1 MRTTRYIVLGLLMT
15 FALSVSAR
23 MYEVGE
29 QVYINVLQSGVDG
42 NDWSKD
48 DAKLF
53 LYFFQ
58 STDNTK
64 SIWVPLSPIESGSKV
79 YVGTMPSGIEP
90 WYDLVS
96 VVRKSSTGT
105 AGNWDD
111 RWNQSC
117 DINIPNNYNPDDNTG
132 CDCNFLNEFYA
143 KNNLDDNCVVD
154 YDWKGYAPTASSLAS
169 AATIAAGGVTM
180 EKISICPNDLG
191 GPFSLRVKLNSSKT
205 EYVYSNVKGHGWYM
219 SFNGITW
226 TEVTPGTTGTPLG
239 GIDAEIDI
247 NKNQLPS
254 AYTGGVMYYYLHSSI
269 PSGRRLIQLNTNST
283 SCDLDCEIT
292 SFETAVSNVNADDN
306 TYTLDGMVAF
316 GQANG
321 NLVISCDGKSI
332 TITAPKSPQ
341 AFSLHGVPAATTS
354 GVTTTATAY
363 FAGDQTNCTKVITI
377 DVPNATEAVAVV
389 NVDSLTGKGFVL
401 TPKDYDPANTYV
413 WLANGDTIKGAPQ
426 VLVINPYGKDSST
439 TYTYKEYYPAS
450 GSMDDI
456 IENGD
461 YENVTGYGNYKQKST
476 ISDNDFWGIYNN
488 SASQM
493 NFYDTCSLASDKKS
507 NGFAVVRSAYNFYP
521 TYAKVS
527 AKSGN
532 NFALF
537 DAATG
542 AAGANKKA
550 WYATTSTSSNLKLQN
565 GTTYVLSF
573 WAANVN
579 NYGEMDNAAKFK
591 FYIEDITNP
600 ANPVKLDSS
609 EVLDLS
615 LAKYR
620 NNLWH
625 QCSKTYTATADC
637 NNVCISVVNLNTN
650 TLNIGNDFALDDIQF
665 HPISTVS
672 KVVKSQQQ
680 FVVTSH
686 EPKIDAFTA
695 TVVPLDCDAAPNY
708 TVKMHVEYENPNGRL
723 IIKDQTTNTEYPY
736 TLPAVAFDTKTNL
749 DKDIV
754 ITGLT
759 PATHTWDVYFENWTT
774 AQITGVTTDAPIVP
788 VSDTAN
794 IAFSALTCTDL
805 TTTLTFD
812 LHYTN
817 QRGTLTYWVDGLPKQ
832 TATYSVD
839 DKTPQTLTGLTI
851 TDIPAT
857 GKAYNLHVSF
867 DGANSCVKT
876 FKLPNSPM
884 TSVISSFV
892 VTKDAAT
899 VLCDA
904 DSFTVSITATIPYAL
919 YQPAFFTLP
928 IPGGPTSTYSIA
940 GEGKKTFTWKDVK
953 VPMCDTSM
961 VFTLRMMEIS
971 GMLACPVSD
980 TIDMPTRMSCN
991 KLDTTI
997 CEGNKVT
1004 WMSGT
1009 YPITPY
1015 IGTDTFTSGYDSLIL
1030 TIKALPRITVGTVS
1044 MVCDSASE
1052 VRIPF
1057 TVSTGTPDTYDIA
1070 VDGVHYTGTVSGS
1083 DLVFSPT
1090 KMVAGDY
1097 TATVTVSETGLD
1109 CESTATSAFTIA
1121 LSGHLYS
1128 KWTDVL
1134 FVSNA
1139 DGRFVS
1145 YQWFADGVA
1154 MPGETM
1160 QRLYDPKGLAGTTTL
1175 YQCRMNTTD
1184 GKTIYTCQQTF
1195 DDATPSRTQNTG
1207 SSAPIKKI
1215 YDTMGRPVN
1224 GTPARGI
1231 YIVVMESD
1239 GEQVTTKMLIHD

>member
-1 MRTTRYIVLGLLMT
+1 MRTRYIVLGLLMSL
-15 FALSVSAR
+15 ALSVSAR

-29 QVYINVLQSGVDG
+29 QVYVNVLQSGVDG

-48 DAKLF
+48 NAKLF

-64 SIWVPLSPIESGSKV
+64 SMWVSLSPIESGSKV
-79 YVGTMPSGIEP
+79 YVGTMPSNIEP

-105 AGNWDD
+105 ADNWND

-132 CDCNFLNEFYA
+132 CDCNFLNQFYS
-143 KNNLDDNCVVD
+143 KNNLDDNCTVD
-154 YDWKGYAPTASSLAS
+154 REWKGYAPTASSLAS
-169 AATIAAGGVTM
+169 AAAIAAGGVTM
-180 EKISICPNDLG
+180 EQISICPNDLG
-191 GPFSLRVKLNSSKT
+191 GPFSLRVKLNASKT
-205 EYVYSNVKGHGWYM
+205 DYVYSNVKGHGWYM
-219 SFNGITW
+219 SFNGTTW
-226 TEVTPGTTGTPLG
+226 TEVTPGTTGTPLDG
-239 GIDAEIDI
+239 VDAEIDI

-254 AYTGGVMYYYLHSSI
+254 TYTGGIMYYYLHSSI

-292 SFETAVSNVNADDN
+292 AFETAVSNVNADDN

-321 NLVISCDGKSI
+321 DLVISCDGKSI
-332 TITAPKSPQ
+332 TITDPKSPQ
-341 AFSLHGVPAATTS
+341 AFSLQGVPAATTS

-363 FAGDQTNCTKVITI
+363 FVGDQTNCSKLITI
-377 DVPNATEAVAVV
+377 NVPNATEAVAVV
-389 NVDSLTGKGFVL
+389 NVDSLTGKSFTL

-426 VLVINPYGKDSST
+426 VLVINPYGKDSTT

-461 YENVTGYGNYKQKST
+461 YEDATGYGTYKQQST

-488 SASQM
+488 SSSQM
-493 NFYDTCSLASDKKS
+493 DFYDTCSLASDKKS

-521 TYAKVS
+521 TYAKVT

-550 WYATTSTSSNLKLQN
+550 WYATTATSSNLKLQN

-573 WAANVN
+573 WAANIN

-591 FYIEDITNP
+591 FYIEDISNP

-615 LAKYR
+615 LAMYR

-637 NNVCISVVNLNTN
+637 NNVRISVVNLNTN

-686 EPKIDAFTA
+686 EPRVDALSATTQNMLCDDASFRVNMEVKYRNAQGSLCIRDIDR
-695 TVVPLDCDAAPNY
+695 DSIYYY
-708 TVKMHVEYENPNGRL
+708 TVPQKAIEEQGTFTCT
-723 IIKDQTTNTEYPY
+723 I
-736 TLPAVAFDTKTNL
+736 TLPDSLMAARNWEAYFQL
-749 DKDIV
+749 E
-754 ITGLT
+754 
-759 PATHTWDVYFENWTT
+759 PAN
-774 AQITGVTTDAPIVP
+774 
-788 VSDTAN
+788 
-794 IAFSALTCTDL
+794 
-805 TTTLTFD
+805 
-812 LHYTN
+812 
-817 QRGTLTYWVDGLPKQ
+817 KQ
-832 TATYSVD
+832 TAQSIIPVRYSC
-839 DKTPQTLTGLTI
+839 I
-851 TDIPAT
+851 
-857 GKAYNLHVSF
+857 
-867 DGANSCVKT
+867 
-876 FKLPNSPM
+876 
-884 TSVISSFV
+884 
-892 VTKDAAT
+892 
-899 VLCDA
+899 
-904 DSFTVSITATIPYAL
+904 
-919 YQPAFFTLP
+919 
-928 IPGGPTSTYSIA
+928 
-940 GEGKKTFTWKDVK
+940 
-953 VPMCDTSM
+953 
-961 VFTLRMMEIS
+961 
-971 GMLACPVSD
+971 
-980 TIDMPTRMSCN
+980 

-997 CEGNKVT
+997 CEGVRIPWKT
-1004 WMSGT
+1004 GT
-1009 YPITPY
+1009 YPTTPY

-1030 TIKALPRITVGTVS
+1030 TIKALPRITVGTVT
-1044 MVCDSASE
+1044 MVCDSANDI
-1052 VRIPF
+1052 RIPF
-1057 TVSTGTPDTYDIA
+1057 TVSTGAPDTYDIA
-1070 VDGVHYTGTVSGS
+1070 VDGVHYAGTVSGS
-1083 DLVFSPT
+1083 DIVFSPT
-1090 KMVAGDY
+1090 TMTAGDY
-1097 TATVTVSETGLD
+1097 TATLTVSETGLD
-1109 CESTATSAFTIA
+1109 CESTATTSFTIA

-1184 GKTIYTCQQTF
+1184 GKTIYTCPQTF
-1195 DDATPSRTQNTG
+1195 DDATPSRTQDTG
-1207 SSAPIKKI
+1207 SSAPTKKI
-1215 YDTMGRPVN
+1215 YDTMGRPVH
-1224 GTPARGI
+1224 GTPTQGI
-1231 YIVVMESD
+1231 YIVVMEID
-1239 GEQVTTKMLIHD
+1239 GEQVTSKMLIHD

>member
-1 MRTTRYIVLGLLMT
+1 MKTTRYIVLGLLMT
-15 FALSVSAR
+15 LALNLSAR

-29 QVYINVLQSGVDG
+29 QVYVNVLQSGVDG

-48 DAKLF
+48 NAKLF

-64 SIWVPLSPIESGSKV
+64 SVWVPLSPIESGSKV
-79 YVGTMPSGIEP
+79 YVGTMPSNIEP

-105 AGNWDD
+105 AGNWND

-132 CDCNFLNEFYA
+132 CDCNFLNEFYS

-154 YDWKGYAPTASSLAS
+154 RDWKGYAPTASSLAS
-169 AATIAAGGVTM
+169 AAAIAAGGVTM
-180 EKISICPNDLG
+180 EQISICPNDLG

-205 EYVYSNVKGHGWYM
+205 DYVYSNVKGHGWYM
-219 SFNGITW
+219 SFNGTTW
-226 TEVTPGTTGTPLG
+226 TEVTPGTTGTPLDG
-239 GIDAEIDI
+239 VDAEIDI

-254 AYTGGVMYYYLHSSI
+254 TYTGGIMYYYLHSSI

-292 SFETAVSNVNADDN
+292 AFETAVSNVNADDN

-321 NLVISCDGKSI
+321 NLVISCEGKSI

-341 AFSLHGVPAATTS
+341 AFSLQGVPAATTS
-354 GVTTTATAY
+354 GVTTTAIAY
-363 FAGDQTNCTKVITI
+363 FVGDQTNCSKIITI
-377 DVPNATEAVAVV
+377 NVPNATEAVAVV
-389 NVDSLTGKGFVL
+389 NVDSLTGKSFTL

-426 VLVINPYGKDSST
+426 VLVINPYGKDSTT

-461 YENVTGYGNYKQKST
+461 YEDATGYGTYKQQST

-488 SASQM
+488 SSSQM
-493 NFYDTCSLASDKKS
+493 DFYDTCSLASDKKS

-521 TYAKVS
+521 TYAKVT

-550 WYATTSTSSNLKLQN
+550 WYATTATSSNLKLQN

-573 WAANVN
+573 WAANIN

-591 FYIEDITNP
+591 FYIEDISNP

-615 LAKYR
+615 LAMYR

-625 QCSKTYTATADC
+625 QCSKTYTAKADC
-637 NNVCISVVNLNTN
+637 NNVRISVVNLNTN

-686 EPKIDAFTA
+686 EPKVDAFTA
-695 TVVPLDCDAAPNY
+695 TVVPLDCDAAPKY

-749 DKDIV
+749 DEDIV
-754 ITGLT
+754 INGLT
-759 PATHTWDVYFENWTT
+759 PATHTWNVYFENWTT
-774 AQITGVTTDAPIVP
+774 AQITGITTDAPVVP
-788 VSDTAN
+788 TIDTATVS
-794 IAFSALTCTDL
+794 FTEPGCTDL
-805 TTTLTFD
+805 TTALSLD
-812 LHYTN
+812 LKYTH
-817 QRGTLTYWVDGLPKQ
+817 QQGQMRYTITEMSGDS
-832 TATYSVD
+832 TASTTTSD
-839 DKTPQTLTGLTI
+839 SEQTLNTLLYAG
-851 TDIPAT
+851 IPAD
-857 GKAYNLHVSF
+857 GKVRHLRVWF
-867 DGANSCVKT
+867 DGANSCDKT
-876 FKLPNSPM
+876 YTLPAAPFSPVI
-884 TSVISSFV
+884 TSVAV
-892 VTKDAAT
+892 VAPAT
-899 VLCDA
+899 VLCNAADYSATVTITTPYDA
-904 DSFTVSITATIPYAL
+904 TGRNLKLFYEGKDTTFAATGTTTTVPLLLTTIDGTSMTIDAAYEAT
-919 YQPAFFTLP
+919 PACLT
-928 IPGGPTSTYSIA
+928 TSTA
-940 GEGKKTFTWKDVK
+940 FVTPTFLG
-953 VPMCDTSM
+953 CS
-961 VFTLRMMEIS
+961 
-971 GMLACPVSD
+971 
-980 TIDMPTRMSCN
+980 

-997 CEGNKVT
+997 CEGNTVN
-1004 WMSGT
+1004 WMGGT
-1009 YPITPY
+1009 YPTTPY

-1070 VDGVHYTGTVSGS
+1070 VDGVHYAGKVIGS

-1090 KMVAGDY
+1090 SMVAGDY
-1097 TATVTVSETGLD
+1097 TATLTVSETGLG
-1109 CESTATSAFTIA
+1109 CESTVTSSFTIA

-1184 GKTIYTCQQTF
+1184 GKTIYTCPQTF
-1195 DDATPSRTQNTG
+1195 DDATPSRTQDTG

-1231 YIVVMESD
+1231 YIVVMEID
-1239 GEQVTTKMLIHD
+1239 GEQVTSKMLIHD

>member
-15 FALSVSAR
+15 LALNLSAR

-29 QVYINVLQSGVDG
+29 QVYVNVLQSGVDG

-48 DAKLF
+48 NAKLF

-64 SIWVPLSPIESGSKV
+64 SMWVPLSPIESGSKV
-79 YVGTMPSGIEP
+79 YVGTMPSNIEP

-105 AGNWDD
+105 AGNWND

-154 YDWKGYAPTASSLAS
+154 RDWKGYAPTASSLAS
-169 AATIAAGGVTM
+169 AAAIAAGGVTM
-180 EKISICPNDLG
+180 EQISICPNDLG

-205 EYVYSNVKGHGWYM
+205 GYVYSNVKGHGWYM
-219 SFNGITW
+219 SFNGTTW
-226 TEVTPGTTGTPLG
+226 TEVTPGTTGTPLDG
-239 GIDAEIDI
+239 VDAEIDI

-254 AYTGGVMYYYLHSSI
+254 TYTGGIMYYYLHSSI

-292 SFETAVSNVNADDN
+292 AFETAVSNVNADDN

-321 NLVISCDGKSI
+321 NLVISCEGKSI

-341 AFSLHGVPAATTS
+341 AFSLQGVPAATTS

-363 FAGDQTNCTKVITI
+363 FEGDQTNCSKLITI
-377 DVPNATEAVAVV
+377 NVPNATEAVAVV
-389 NVDSLTGKGFVL
+389 NVDSLTGKSFTL

-426 VLVINPYGKDSST
+426 VLVINPYGKDSTT

-461 YENVTGYGNYKQKST
+461 YEDATGYGTYKQQST

-488 SASQM
+488 SSSQM
-493 NFYDTCSLASDKKS
+493 DFYDTCSLASDKKS

-521 TYAKVS
+521 TYAKVT

-550 WYATTSTSSNLKLQN
+550 WYATTATSSNLKLQN

-573 WAANVN
+573 WAANIN

-591 FYIEDITNP
+591 FYIEDISNP

-615 LAKYR
+615 LAMYR

-625 QCSKTYTATADC
+625 QCSKTYTAKADC
-637 NNVCISVVNLNTN
+637 NNVRISVVNLNTN

-686 EPKIDAFTA
+686 EPKVDALSATTQNMLCNDALFTVNMVVKYRNAQGSLCIRDIDR
-695 TVVPLDCDAAPNY
+695 DSIYYY
-708 TVKMHVEYENPNGRL
+708 TVPQKAIEEQGTFTCA
-723 IIKDQTTNTEYPY
+723 I
-736 TLPAVAFDTKTNL
+736 TLPDSLMAVRNWEAYFQL
-749 DKDIV
+749 E
-754 ITGLT
+754 
-759 PATHTWDVYFENWTT
+759 PAN
-774 AQITGVTTDAPIVP
+774 
-788 VSDTAN
+788 
-794 IAFSALTCTDL
+794 
-805 TTTLTFD
+805 
-812 LHYTN
+812 
-817 QRGTLTYWVDGLPKQ
+817 KQ
-832 TATYSVD
+832 TAQS
-839 DKTPQTLTGLTI
+839 
-851 TDIPAT
+851 
-857 GKAYNLHVSF
+857 
-867 DGANSCVKT
+867 
-876 FKLPNSPM
+876 
-884 TSVISSFV
+884 
-892 VTKDAAT
+892 
-899 VLCDA
+899 
-904 DSFTVSITATIPYAL
+904 
-919 YQPAFFTLP
+919 TLP
-928 IPGGPTSTYSIA
+928 VRY
-940 GEGKKTFTWKDVK
+940 
-953 VPMCDTSM
+953 
-961 VFTLRMMEIS
+961 
-971 GMLACPVSD
+971 
-980 TIDMPTRMSCN
+980 SCN

-997 CEGNKVT
+997 CEGNTVN
-1004 WMSGT
+1004 WMGGT
-1009 YPITPY
+1009 YPTTPY

-1070 VDGVHYTGTVSGS
+1070 VDGVHYAGKVIGS

-1090 KMVAGDY
+1090 TMVAGDY
-1097 TATVTVSETGLD
+1097 TATLTVSETGLD
-1109 CESTATSAFTIA
+1109 CESTVTSSFTIA

-1184 GKTIYTCQQTF
+1184 GKTIYTCPQTF
-1195 DDATPSRTQNTG
+1195 DDATPSRTQDTG

-1215 YDTMGRPVN
+1215 YDTMGRHVN
-1224 GTPARGI
+1224 GTPAQGI
-1231 YIVVMESD
+1231 YIVVMEID
-1239 GEQVTTKMLIHD
+1239 GEQVTSKMLIHD